1 MEDYTD
7 LTKQIE
13 GNSLALSAVAE
24 ILSKMDAKLSR
35 DEESVLAKEEADNK
49 AADRESL
56 VADITKSVLESI
68 QAHMNVEKAEMD
80 DDEDAGDEIANPEPG
95 MEAVQEPVLAKEHT
109 DEHMHDEEE
118 KEEEDDDMEK
128 GMGKKYSMKSDEDG
142 EDIEKSLREKIAD
155 LEKALEDTDGRI
167 EKAVA
172 RESEARLRKM
182 GFREETGLKAPVSRS
197 LTPAGTQAS
206 LGVEEAP
213 YISKGAEPTNTEDV
227 ISQLSQLSFK
237 QLRDMQEQL
246 ESGNTEGI
254 PQELLNN

>member
-13 GNSLALSAVAE
+13 GNSLALNAVAE

-35 DEESVLAKEEADNK
+35 DEEVAIAKEEAAEK
-49 AADRESL
+49 ATERESL

-68 QAHMNVEKAEMD
+68 KAEISKADEED
-80 DDEDAGDEIANPEPG
+80 DDADKGEEIANPEPG

-109 DEHMHDEEE
+109 DEHMEEE
-118 KEEEDDDMEK
+118 EEEEDEDMEK
-128 GMGKKYSMKSDEDG
+128 GKKYSMKSEDADG
-142 EDIEKSLREKIAD
+142 EDIEKSLREKIAE

-167 EKAVA
+167 EKAVKA
-172 RESEARLRKM
+172 ESEARLRRM
-182 GFREETGLKAPVSRS
+182 GFKEENGLKAPVSRS
-197 LTPAGTQAS
+197 LTPAGTQVS
-206 LGVEEAP
+206 LGAEEAP
-213 YISKGAEPTNTEDV
+213 YISKGAEATNPEDV
-227 ISQLSQLSFK
+227 IDQLSQLSFK

-246 ESGNTEGI
+246 ESGNTDGI